1 MELEAQDFHFWKLV
15 LSVSDSIAGNTEQG
29 KVTKDELVTF
39 LGTIEEVIGNP
50 LTLWPISKNMFCWS
64 YVDPCESRLLS
75 CD

>member
-39 LGTIEEVIGNP
+39 LGTIEEVIGESNDP
-50 LTLWPISKNMFCWS
+50 VADFQK
-64 YVDPCESRLLS
+64 YVLLELCRS
-75 CD
+75 LRKSIDKL

>member
-39 LGTIEEVIGNP
+39 LGTIEEVIGKSTDP
-50 LTLWPISKNMFCWS
+50 VADFQK
-64 YVDPCESRLLS
+64 YVLLELCRS
-75 CD
+75 LRKSIAKL